1 MTAATETA
9 IPKPNLYDSQQIQLS
24 SPILHIGS
32 VVQQLY
38 PSEYVATNNRIYYPD
53 TNALARIL
61 EHRGR
66 RTDFLNLIDNRGDL
80 TVLLRDTL
88 GENWTST
95 TDATGKP
102 IFPKH
107 LSIRC
112 WAEQTM
118 SLLRPLIRTGLGQP
132 YIPGS
137 SIKGAIRTAIAYHL
151 IKYANRYNVPLVNRV
166 SEIEQKL
173 RQSMGVLRRKAQFI
187 DDSLLMDALFTD
199 FDLNNPR
206 QLFQRRGDRKGPNTD
221 FMRAIHVT
229 DSAPI
234 IEEQVEQRERKILRN
249 SSVVAEVIVS
259 SHFPDHRAKYRA
271 SIFAELVCNVR
282 TTFTLQLDAQMLD
295 WFQHTQGMQIPFASV
310 QDILNICHEFTQDQW
325 DFEHDHW
332 MALKNNPNAAG
343 RNLDFS
349 EIRNL
354 YTPEKC
360 PFGLRLGWGSGM
372 MGTTIGLG
380 LNDKL
385 RAEIRDTVGI
395 QAPGFDAPKSR
406 RTVVSAKGEIKYV
419 PGWIKL
425 KVM

>member
-1 MTAATETA
+1 MTAITENA
-9 IPKPNLYDSQQIQLS
+9 IAKPDLYESQQIQLS

-38 PSEYVATNNRIYYPD
+38 PSEYVATNNRVYYPD
-53 TNALARIL
+53 TNTLARVL
-61 EHRGR
+61 EQRGR
-66 RTDFLNLIDNRGDL
+66 LTDFLNLVANREDL
-80 TVLLRDTL
+80 ITLLHETL
-88 GENWTST
+88 GEDWVSAI
-95 TDATGKP
+95 DATGKP
-102 IFPKH
+102 IFSK
-107 LSIRC
+107 SISSRR
-112 WAEQTM
+112 WTEKPI
-118 SLLRPLIRTGLGQP
+118 SLLRPIIRTGLGLP

-137 SIKGAIRTAIAYHL
+137 SIKGAIRTAIAYYL
-151 IKYANRYNVPLVNRV
+151 LKYANRYNVPTANRV

-173 RQSMGVLRRKAQFI
+173 RQSMGILRRKAQFI
-187 DDSLLMDALFTD
+187 DDSFLMDALFTD
-199 FDLNNPR
+199 FDLTNQR
-206 QLFQRRGDRKGPNTD
+206 QPFQRRSDRKGPNTD
-221 FMRAIHVT
+221 FMRAVHVT

-234 IEEQVEQRERKILRN
+234 VEEQIEQRGRKVLRN

-282 TTFTLQLDAQMLD
+282 TTFTLQLDTQMLN

-310 QDILNICHEFTQDQW
+310 QDILNICHEFVQDQW

-332 MALKNNPNAAG
+332 MELKNNPNAAG
-343 RNLDFS
+343 KNLDFS
-349 EIRNL
+349 EIRNI
-354 YTPEKC
+354 YAPEQC

-380 LNDKL
+380 LNDEL
-385 RAEIRDTVGI
+385 RAKIRDTVGI

-406 RTVVSAKGEIKYV
+406 RSVVNANGEIKYV

-425 KVM
+425 KVL